1 MMTDPIA
8 DMLTR
13 IRNAA
18 RVRKT
23 KISLPS
29 SRLKVRIAELLR
41 DEGFLSSVSE
51 TAEGPRQL
59 LELEVKYLPN
69 GTQPVLRGVR
79 RESKPGQ
86 RVYVSYNEIPRVQ
99 SGQGVA
105 ILSTSKGVITDRQAR
120 KQKVGGELIC
130 AVW

>member
-51 TAEGPRQL
+51 STDGPRQI

-86 RVYVSYNEIPRVQ
+86 RVYVSYSEIPRVQ

>member
-51 TAEGPRQL
+51 TTDGPRQL

>member
-51 TAEGPRQL
+51 TTDGPRQL

-69 GTQPVLRGVR
+69 GTQPVLHGVR

-86 RVYVSYNEIPRVQ
+86 RVYVSYTEIPRVQ

>member
-51 TAEGPRQL
+51 TTDGPRQV

>member
-51 TAEGPRQL
+51 TTDGPRQV

-86 RVYVSYNEIPRVQ
+86 RVYVSYSEIPRVQ

>member
-51 TAEGPRQL
+51 STDGPRQI